1 METKNK
7 LKYVFVEWQE
17 RELPVF
23 QGRHKT
29 LDLDR
34 PHVEDIL
41 GVRRCGK
48 TYFMYQLISS
58 LIDSGIPKTNIVY
71 INLDDDRLLP
81 LNGDE
86 LRFLIDTYKEFYE
99 ISEKHKLYLFLD
111 EIQNIPAWEKW
122 IKSIYDKGRDI
133 KIIISGSNSSLLSG
147 DLSTLLTGRHFTT
160 RMLPFSF
167 GEFLEYHHIKFE
179 LKTLPYSKKNI
190 EIKKRFNEYMENGGF
205 PEIIFYPSI
214 KHRELLQSYFED
226 IIHKDI
232 ISRHKLRNA
241 QTLKQLSI
249 FCISNI
255 GKPYTFN
262 SLKKIFSNYIELS
275 TDVIIN
281 YLTYLED
288 AYLLFSLK
296 HYDYSLKKQ
305 INKPK
310 KSYCVDTGMVN
321 AVSFRFSENI
331 GQLYENLVFLQ
342 FLRSNCEIYYW
353 QDEKD
358 LEVDFVVKDDKNVI
372 RLIQVC
378 SDISD
383 AGTRIREIRGLVS
396 GLQYFNIPEGTIITS
411 DKFEEETLDGKKIR
425 YVPLWYWLLEMEVNV
440 SICQKLR

>member
-1 METKNK
+1 MDTKTK

-23 QGRHKT
+23 QRRHISLR
-29 LDLDR
+29 LDM

-86 LRFLIDTYKEFYE
+86 LRLLVDTYREFYD
-99 ISEKHKLYLFLD
+99 ISEKYKLYLFLD

-122 IKSIYDKGRDI
+122 TKSTYDRERNI
-133 KIIISGSNSSLLSG
+133 KIIISGSNASLLSN
-147 DLSTLLTGRHFTT
+147 DLSTLLTGRHLTT
-160 RMLPFSF
+160 RMFPFSF
-167 GEFLEYHHIKFE
+167 AEFLEAYEITLE

-190 EIKKRFNEYMENGGF
+190 EIKKRFNEYLEKGGF
-205 PEIIFYPSI
+205 PEVIFYPSI

-232 ISRHKLRNA
+232 ISRHNLRSA

-255 GKPYTFN
+255 AKPYTFN
-262 SLKKIFSNYIELS
+262 SLRKIFAGYIELS

-281 YLTYLED
+281 YLSFLED
-288 AYLLFSLK
+288 AFLLFSLK

-310 KSYCVDTGMVN
+310 KLYCIDTGMAN
-321 AVSFRFSENI
+321 AVSFRISNNI

-342 FLRSNCEIYYW
+342 LLRSNREIYYW
-353 QDEKD
+353 QDGKG
-358 LEVDFVVKDDKNVI
+358 LEVDFVVKKGMKINSLV
-372 RLIQVC
+372 QVC

-383 AGTRIREIRGLVS
+383 DETKNREIKGLVS
-396 GLQYFNIPEGTIITS
+396 GLEHFGMPDGTIITS
-411 DKFEEETLDGKKIR
+411 DLFAEETIEGKKIKF
-425 YVPLWYWLLEMEVNV
+425 VPLWYWLLESEY
-440 SICQKLR
+440 Q